1 MIVVD
6 ASVVLASCLPSEI
19 AHPSAQSAFRFWLAR
34 HELLCAPPLLHAE
47 VTAVLRKLVYTQR
60 LERESADQL
69 LQLALQLPIQI
80 IDDTAIYPRSLT
92 LAHQFGQP
100 RAYDTQYL
108 AVAELFNGVLWTAD
122 ERFVRTVTPT
132 CTNVFDINT
141 FVVA

>member
-1 MIVVD
+1 M
-6 ASVVLASCLPSEI
+6 
-19 AHPSAQSAFRFWLAR
+19 
-34 HELLCAPPLLHAE
+34 
-47 VTAVLRKLVYTQR
+47 LRKLVYTQR

-132 CTNVFDINT
+132 YTNVFDINT

>member
-19 AHPSAQSAFRFWLAR
+19 AHTSAQSALRFWLAR
-34 HELLCAPPLLHAE
+34 NELLCAPPLLRAE
-47 VTAVLRKLVYTQR
+47 LTAVLRKLVYTQR
-60 LERESADQL
+60 LEQSSADQL
-69 LQLALQLPIQI
+69 LQLSLQLPIQI

-122 ERFVRTVTPT
+122 ERFVRAVTPT

-141 FVVA
+141 FVVE